1 MKQQSYVKIVCVADV
16 CVRSDSQIYVLLS
29 GAKET
34 TTVLIAGSVTC
45 VVSQLYRLLNCTSH

>member
-16 CVRSDSQIYVLLS
+16 CVHSDSQIYVLLS

-34 TTVLIAGSVTC
+34 TTVIAGSVTC
-45 VVSQLYRLLNCTSH
+45 VVSQLYQLLNCTSH